1 MSNDLAN
8 EFAMQQSNQQNMSLA
23 ANTEA
28 NKEMER
34 VKGQIFMAKQF
45 PRNQFEA
52 MNRISD
58 AMKRPTAAKQAA
70 YSYSRGGT
78 EIYGPSIRLAEI
90 VAQNWGNMTYGIKE
104 LEQVPGESLAQAYA
118 WDLETNVYVEKT
130 FKVLH
135 QRKARGNIN
144 QLTDPRDI
152 YELVANNGA
161 RRLRSAIMEVIPADV
176 FEKALEEAD
185 RTLNNQN
192 DVPLQDRLA
201 KSLKLFEKYDVT
213 QEMIEQRFG
222 RDYKAFTERNLID
235 LGKIYNSLKDGIG
248 KVEDFFKSTVANKE
262 QNELEKDFSEKK
274 NDKKKEP
281 TKKEENVAKKDESK
295 ISGSTSVKSKVDDN
309 DGSQQEELL

>member
-1 MSNDLAN
+1 MSNELVN
-8 EFAMQQSNQQNMSLA
+8 EFAMQQNNQTNFSVA

-78 EIYGPSIRLAEI
+78 AIYGPSIRLAEI

-161 RRLRSAIMEVIPADV
+161 RRLRSAIMEVIPADI

-201 KSLKLFEKYDVT
+201 TSLKVFEKYDVT

-222 RDYKAFTERNLID
+222 RDYKSFTERNLID
-235 LGKIYNSLKDGIG
+235 LGKIYNSLRDGIG
-248 KVEDFFKSTVANKE
+248 KVEDFFKPIIAEKE
-262 QNELEKDFSEKK
+262 KNELEKDFT
-274 NDKKKEP
+274 DKKKKEEKPDAEDEKSKEEP
-281 TKKEENVAKKDESK
+281 TGSK
-295 ISGSTSVKSKVDDN
+295 AVKSKVDDN
-309 DGSQQEELL
+309 DGPQQEELL